1 MPSYSPSTIARIG
14 DIKNGLLVETTDMSY
29 TLWGTAQAELFTV
42 YNRIV
47 LHAMWIEVTATSLV
61 GAGTLLNYTWTNT
74 VPVVALQNI
83 SAASADIDSMDR
95 GERIVWQGTT
105 LATAAVLSTEGVSL
119 HPSATGIPFIVG
131 IAPSTTL
138 TSYGT
143 IGCLPT
149 IAVLTAGTGKA
160 GLLYTPIDPGAYV
173 EALL

>member
-1 MPSYSPSTIARIG
+1 MANYSPSTIARIG
-14 DIKNGLLVETTDMSY
+14 DIKNGLLVETTDMAY

-42 YNRIV
+42 YNRII
-47 LHAMWIEVTATSLV
+47 LHAMWIEITATSLV
-61 GAGTLLNYTWTNT
+61 GAGTLMNFTWTNT
-74 VPVVALQNI
+74 VPVVVLQDI

-95 GERIVWQGTT
+95 GERICWPGVT
-105 LATAAVLSTEGVSL
+105 LATATVLSTEGVSL
-119 HPSATGIPFIVG
+119 MPTAIPFIIG
-131 IAPSTTL
+131 IAPSATV

-149 IAVLTAGTGKA
+149 VAVLTAGTGKA

>member
-1 MPSYSPSTIARIG
+1 MSNYSPSTIARIG
-14 DIKNGLLVETTDMSY
+14 DIKNGLLVQTTDMSY

-42 YNRIV
+42 YNRII
-47 LHAMWIEVTATSLV
+47 LWALWIEVTATSLV
-61 GAGTLLNYTWTNT
+61 GVGTLMNFTWTST
-74 VPVVALQNI
+74 EPAVGLQDI
-83 SAASADIDSMDR
+83 SAASLDITSMDR

-119 HPSATGIPFIVG
+119 YPTAIPFIVG
-131 IAPSTTL
+131 IAPSATV

-149 IAVLTAGTGKA
+149 VAVLTAGTGKA